1 MRVEQY
7 ADTPCSRI
15 RGKPCNAVC
24 VWLTVLHC
32 CLGNLK
38 SRWKPPQ
45 QYLWVMEYPLL
56 KYSTLSP
63 DKSAGCPPPATTTSR
78 FKISTCLWLVRP
90 GLSLMM
96 YRLPAHLHP
105 SLSWLLACGK
115 WLVSSYPL
123 SQPHLRSRI
132 SGTGS
137 PHTVWFHDVMLISPY
152 KVLSTQ
158 CHSGDTS
165 HRGGCTPSFSVGL
178 RRSAQTCKIPI
189 NQPQK
194 AVTV

>member
-1 MRVEQY
+1 
-7 ADTPCSRI
+7 
-15 RGKPCNAVC
+15 
-24 VWLTVLHC
+24 
-32 CLGNLK
+32 
-38 SRWKPPQ
+38 
-45 QYLWVMEYPLL
+45 MEYPLL

-63 DKSAGCPPPATTTSR
+63 DKSAGWPPPATTTSR

-96 YRLPAHLHP
+96 AQLPAHLHL

-137 PHTVWFHDVMLISPY
+137 PHTVWFHDVTLISPY

-194 AVTV
+194 AVTA